1 MADNNEILKR
11 IRILTDASN
20 LDERYGVWD
29 SIADANANIPESIRG
44 IGLTVG
50 IVIVEDGVSKVK
62 EYWWESN
69 TSDEGLVL
77 KGKAAL
83 KEDVTTTTEVGASEA
98 NSLIPLGTSFTDYI
112 KLIHQKVFNPTFVNP
127 SFSLDKSV
135 NSLQVINNNITF
147 NLTFSFDRGQIRGNI
162 VGGIWNPNT
171 FQDSRAGVA
180 TEYTIDSTT
189 QSGSVLQVTKN
200 ITIGNN
206 VYSASVE
213 YAEGPQPLDSLGED
227 FSSPLASGTS
237 DNVTTTIEGVFPIFA
252 TTSSISVST
261 EQSLLSMISSNNIQ
275 KNLVAESG
283 GNKQYFDIPNAWL
296 NNRSLTTVQFFNTVS
311 DAFDSS
317 NQLNSFTESATTHII
332 EGETID
338 YTRFTN
344 NGPDRGEIKI
354 KLIF

>member
-1 MADNNEILKR
+1 MN
-11 IRILTDASN
+11 SFN
-20 LDERYGVWD
+20 LFNKVKVTTPH
-29 SIADANANIPESIRG
+29 ANADFYYGTYTSLAKAKEGVPVAVRE
-44 IGLTVG
+44 IGRTVG
-50 IVIVEDGVSKVK
+50 IVTTINGVSEVE
-62 EYWWESN
+62 EYWWKHN
-69 TSDEGLVL
+69 TTDEGLVL
-77 KGKAAL
+77 KVAL
-83 KEDVTTTTEVGASEA
+83 KEDVTTTIEVGASEA

-237 DNVTTTIEGVFPIFA
+237 ANVTTTIEGVFPIFA

>member
-1 MADNNEILKR
+1 MN
-11 IRILTDASN
+11 SFN
-20 LDERYGVWD
+20 LFNKVKVTTPH
-29 SIADANANIPESIRG
+29 ANADFYYGTYTSLAKAKEGVPVAVRE
-44 IGLTVG
+44 IGRTVG
-50 IVIVEDGVSKVK
+50 IVTTINGVSEVE
-62 EYWWESN
+62 EYWWKHN
-69 TSDEGLVL
+69 TTDEGLVL
-77 KGKAAL
+77 KVAL
-83 KEDVTTTTEVGASEA
+83 KEDVTTTIEVGASEA

>member
-1 MADNNEILKR
+1 MN
-11 IRILTDASN
+11 SFN
-20 LDERYGVWD
+20 LFNKVKVTTPH
-29 SIADANANIPESIRG
+29 ANADFYYGTYTSLAKAKEGVPVAVRE
-44 IGLTVG
+44 IGRTVG
-50 IVIVEDGVSKVK
+50 IVTTINGVSEVE
-62 EYWWESN
+62 EYWWKSN

-77 KGKAAL
+77 KEKVAL
-83 KEDVTTTTEVGASEA
+83 KEDVTTTIEVGASEA

-112 KLIHQKVFNPTFVNP
+112 KLIHQKVFDPTFVNP
-127 SFSLDKSV
+127 SFSLGKSV
-135 NSLQVINNNITF
+135 NNLQVINDSITF
-147 NLTFSFDRGQIRGNI
+147 NLTFSFDRGQIRGDI

-171 FQDSRAGVA
+171 VQDNRAGVA
-180 TEYTIDSTT
+180 TEYTIDGTT

-237 DNVTTTIEGVFPIFA
+237 SNKTTSIEGVFPLFA

-261 EQSLLSMISSNNIQ
+261 EQGLLSMISSNNIQ
-275 KNLVAESG
+275 KDLVAESG
-283 GNKQYFDIPNAWL
+283 GNKQYFDIPDSWL
-296 NNRSLTTVQFFNTVS
+296 NNRGLTSVQFFNTVS
-311 DAFDSS
+311 GSFDSS
-317 NQLNSFTESATTHII
+317 NQLNSFTQTATTHTI

-344 NGPDRGEIKI
+344 NGADRGTIKI

>member
-29 SIADANANIPESIRG
+29 SIADANANIPESVRKE
-44 IGLTVG
+44 GLTVG
-50 IVIVEDGVSKVK
+50 IYVGTNDVK
-62 EYWWESN
+62 EYWYNRGIED
-69 TSDEGLVL
+69 TDLVL
-77 KGKAAL
+77 KEKAAL
-83 KEDVTTTTEVGASEA
+83 KEDVTTTIEVGASEA

-112 KLIHQKVFNPTFVNP
+112 KLIHQKVFEPTFTNP
-127 SFSLDKSV
+127 SFSLGKSV
-135 NSLQVINNNITF
+135 NSLQVVNDSITF
-147 NLTFSFDRGQIRGNI
+147 NLTFSFDRGQIRGDI

-171 FQDSRAGVA
+171 VQDNRAGVA
-180 TEYTIDSTT
+180 TEYTIDGTT

-237 DNVTTTIEGVFPIFA
+237 SNKTTSIEGVFPLFA

-261 EQSLLSMISSNNIQ
+261 EQGLLSMISSNNIQ
-275 KNLVAESG
+275 KDLVAESG
-283 GNKQYFDIPNAWL
+283 GNKQYFDIPDAWL
-296 NNRSLTTVQFFNTVS
+296 NNRGLTSVQFFNTVS
-311 DAFDSS
+311 GSFDSS
-317 NQLNSFTESATTHII
+317 NQLNSFTQTATTHTI

-344 NGPDRGEIKI
+344 NGADRGAIKI